1 MVLFIDNYD
10 SFTYN
15 LVHYVETLGREVL
28 VVRNDCMG
36 AEDLFKLGATAVI
49 VSPGPSSPRN
59 AGVCVEFIQKFAD
72 RIPIFGVCLGMQSI
86 ACAFGGKIV
95 RAKSILHGKTC
106 PITHDGRGVF
116 RGMANPM
123 VAVRYHSLAVE
134 EATLP
139 PCFEVSAHSPDGE
152 IMALRHLEFPIEGV
166 QFHPESISTVG
177 GKRILANFLDGVN
190 AK

>member
-49 VSPGPSSPRN
+49 VSPGPSSPQN

-72 RIPIFGVCLGMQSI
+72 RIPIFGVCLGMQSKLTLS
-86 ACAFGGKIV
+86 AGKSCGLKAYCTA
-95 RAKSILHGKTC
+95 RPA
-106 PITHDGRGVF
+106 R
-116 RGMANPM
+116 
-123 VAVRYHSLAVE
+123 
-134 EATLP
+134 
-139 PCFEVSAHSPDGE
+139 
-152 IMALRHLEFPIEGV
+152 
-166 QFHPESISTVG
+166 
-177 GKRILANFLDGVN
+177 
-190 AK
+190 